1 MATTLKTWI
10 NKLVLKILDSLQ
22 VAYITRNNSDHFLVL
37 HAIRKNYLLTFT
49 KMYYH
54 CVIEGISFQPTS
66 MFSYLR
72 AKTKSL
78 FSDLPASGYWI
89 DRVSWNVLS
98 LDTSKAPQHISK
110 HCFLSSSL
118 KSLNVLLVVY
128 TWRFETF
135 LRQHR
140 NIGIRLT

>member
-10 NKLVLKILDSLQ
+10 NKLALKMLDSVE
-22 VAYITRNNSDHFLVL
+22 VADITRNSSNHLLVW
-37 HAIRKNYLLTFT
+37 HAVRKNYLLTFT

-72 AKTKSL
+72 TKTKSL
-78 FSDLPASGYWI
+78 LSDLPASGYWI

-98 LDTSKAPQHISK
+98 LETSKAPRHISK
-110 HCFLSSSL
+110 HCFYVIFVEITECAFNS
-118 KSLNVLLVVY
+118 
-128 TWRFETF
+128 ETF

-140 NIGIRLT
+140 NIGIPLT